1 MRRTTR
7 ALRAAIRTG
16 GAAESGLADLVELC
30 ALNAAADTLVAVA
43 LANTVFFNVPLGEAR
58 DRVALYLL
66 ITMAPFALLAPV
78 IGPVLDRLHSRR
90 YGLAAT
96 FVFRVVLAWILATRT
111 TGLAVYPVALG
122 TLVMSRGFGIARAAV
137 VPRALPAGTSLL
149 TANSRVSLVGAI
161 GAGIAA
167 PVGVGIDAAF
177 GITTLLRVAS
187 LLFVVGIVL
196 CIRLPKRVDSA
207 EGEKPASQLPLE
219 ILGGGRSR
227 VSGLGGMP
235 AALRGV
241 LPLRALS
248 GFLVIFL
255 AFRLS
260 SGGGEGAHAG
270 KTGLALLG
278 AAVLIGQS
286 VGIILGNRLGRRR
299 PEGLVIAGL
308 VIALVSLTFGAL
320 SFSRTMA
327 LTVALLGTLAAA
339 LAKLG
344 LDAVIQRDVAER
356 IRNSAFARSE
366 TALQLAWVAGGALGL
381 LPLEGW
387 QGFALAAVG
396 LLIGCVIA
404 LPGLRSSARARRAN
418 AATQSGSPAA
428 APQPTQPFPS
438 SPGAPT

>member
-1 MRRTTR
+1 MQPSG
-7 ALRAAIRTG
+7 RAAPP
-16 GAAESGLADLVELC
+16 SPGLADLVELC

-137 VPRALPAGTSLL
+137 VPRALPAGDLAVHREL
-149 TANSRVSLVGAI
+149 TCLARRGHRCRHRRPYRRWHRCAVRHHA
-161 GAGIAA
+161 
-167 PVGVGIDAAF
+167 
-177 GITTLLRVAS
+177 LLRVAS

-207 EGEKPASQLPLE
+207 EGEKPASQLPIE

-260 SGGGEGAHAG
+260 SGGGRGCACREDRAGPARRRGAHRPVGRHHPGQPAG
-270 KTGLALLG
+270 ATTPGG
-278 AAVLIGQS
+278 
-286 VGIILGNRLGRRR
+286 
-299 PEGLVIAGL
+299 
-308 VIALVSLTFGAL
+308 VS
-320 SFSRTMA
+320 
-327 LTVALLGTLAAA
+327 
-339 LAKLG
+339 
-344 LDAVIQRDVAER
+344 
-356 IRNSAFARSE
+356 
-366 TALQLAWVAGGALGL
+366 
-381 LPLEGW
+381 
-387 QGFALAAVG
+387 
-396 LLIGCVIA
+396 
-404 LPGLRSSARARRAN
+404 
-418 AATQSGSPAA
+418 
-428 APQPTQPFPS
+428 S
-438 SPGAPT
+438 SPVW